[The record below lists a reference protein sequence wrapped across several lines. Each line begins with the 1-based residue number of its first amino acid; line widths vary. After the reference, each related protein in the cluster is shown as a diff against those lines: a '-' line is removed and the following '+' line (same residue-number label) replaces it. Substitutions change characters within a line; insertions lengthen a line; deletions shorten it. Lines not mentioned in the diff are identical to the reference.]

1 MQSLV
6 TVVALLLL
14 LLLLPQIRFT
24 AQSYLSQVPPI
35 HRQEECKVSPHY
47 LNTKSILLRI
57 PPTLVP
63 TDTEPPRGR
72 HCLANHNR
80 TRAQSPDAR
89 LSVQDPS
96 CPSLLDFDLDSLLLD
111 SQEPPS
117 NPTHSLY
124 TASCITRHSPLLRV
138 THDHPHQ
145 PCMDLA
151 PNFPAL

>member
-6 TVVALLLL
+6 TVVTL
-14 LLLLPQIRFT
+14 LLLLPQIRLT
-24 AQSYLSQVPPI
+24 AQSYLSQAPPI
-35 HRQEECKVSPHY
+35 PRQEECKVSPHR
-47 LNTKSILLRI
+47 LNTKSILLHI

-80 TRAQSPDAR
+80 THAQSPDAR
-89 LSVQDPS
+89 LPAQDPS
-96 CPSLLDFDLDSLLLD
+96 CPSLLDFDLDSLLLH

-117 NPTHSLY
+117 NATHSLY
-124 TASCITRHSPLLRV
+124 TASCITRNSPLLRV

-145 PCMDLA
+145 PCMNLA